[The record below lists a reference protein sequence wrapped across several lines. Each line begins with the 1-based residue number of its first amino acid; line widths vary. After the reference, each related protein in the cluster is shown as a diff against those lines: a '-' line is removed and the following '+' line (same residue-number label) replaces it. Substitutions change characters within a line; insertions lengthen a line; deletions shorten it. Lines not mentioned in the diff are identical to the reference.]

1 MERRFVLLMTAAL
14 LTVPPSLHAQATL
27 TLRGGGTIV
36 VLGPASSMQRL
47 GLPNAVTGNA
57 AAPSA
62 MRKSGMAAPVARTAA
77 RAGPTVAIPAG
88 RGGCRIYG
96 FTSGL
101 SGSSTLRSIGAFDVT
116 GGQPPSFNMGTSAP
130 SAYAS
135 GGQLSADA
143 GAINPGAV
151 VGSVPRA
158 GGTLFQYATSINCG
172 QGTPFTATLTSN
184 PAGTGSTVVATANA
198 LSMQATYSMQY
209 QYDPNNPYLCAYS
222 NNPFNYF
229 PCNIWNTQVSFNF
242 LTSSFA
248 ATGATTYSLNIVQ
261 ATIKSP

>member
-1 MERRFVLLMTAAL
+1 MERRLALLMTAAL
-14 LTVPPSLHAQATL
+14 LTVPPSLYAQATL

-36 VLGPASSMQRL
+36 VLGPASAMQRQ

-57 AAPSA
+57 AAPGA
-62 MRKSGMAAPVARTAA
+62 MRKSGMAPAARTAA

-130 SAYAS
+130 SAYAN

-229 PCNIWNTQVSFNF
+229 LCNIWNAQVSFNF
-242 LTSSFA
+242 ITSSFA